1 MKSFSTARRL
11 KIWLRNND
19 ARAIYQ
25 PDNIKQSTERT
36 DDFEDVAN
44 EFACKYQGFFIFFV
58 NFHSQRLKH
67 HLYIVELNAVE
78 VKSLDS

>member
-1 MKSFSTARRL
+1 MSFKKRQMTNEIRHLKCIWCMKSFSTARRL

-44 EFACKYQGFFIFFV
+44 EFADRNCKYQPLPQFFYFF
-58 NFHSQRLKH
+58 R
-67 HLYIVELNAVE
+67 
-78 VKSLDS
+78 